1 MNMTISIGSGIGCTA
16 YRGHFSLED
25 INIIY
30 AALLHYN
37 KEFDN
42 RIESGQTK
50 NLISPRKTS
59 ERIHK
64 LSEVFRRCG
73 DETSKLD
80 EAV

>member
-1 MNMTISIGSGIGCTA
+1 MKVTLSIESRAGQQPNQGNLTS
-16 YRGHFSLED
+16 ED

-50 NLISPRKTS
+50 NLISPHKTS
-59 ERIHK
+59 GRIHK

-73 DETSKLD
+73 GETDGIYAL
-80 EAV
+80 